1 MTLIFKPTKKNCK
14 QFFQPIQKLSFFSFY
29 VFQSI
34 LLAFRVLKA
43 YFSLQNRERFI
54 SKLSSATWTLNKYS
68 MSVTKWYQRRFDS
81 KGMATK
87 GDVNDSST
95 TNVCLDGGK
104 KNQKVKK
111 NKKGNKEVLLELIP
125 KEALTSHP
133 PSTIEASD
141 DEIGKDA
148 IDINTGEEWVTRV
161 EVSRQAVKIF
171 GRRMNVG
178 DNKFK
183 TLEDFTL
190 EKNENIWKE
199 LKSRQHSQF
208 EMKEAITSL
217 ECRLMEVLN
226 TKETITL
233 LECQLTEALGT
244 IETRKA
250 HVKALKKGVGV
261 GGSASPNCDRGA

>member
-1 MTLIFKPTKKNCK
+1 MARKKVERK
-14 QFFQPIQKLSFFSFY
+14 AIK
-29 VFQSI
+29 I
-34 LLAFRVLKA
+34 L
-43 YFSLQNRERFI
+43 
-54 SKLSSATWTLNKYS
+54 
-68 MSVTKWYQRRFDS
+68 
-81 KGMATK
+81 
-87 GDVNDSST
+87 
-95 TNVCLDGGK
+95 
-104 KNQKVKK
+104 
-111 NKKGNKEVLLELIP
+111 
-125 KEALTSHP
+125 
-133 PSTIEASD
+133 
-141 DEIGKDA
+141 
-148 IDINTGEEWVTRV
+148 
-161 EVSRQAVKIF
+161 
-171 GRRMNVG
+171 GRGMNVT

-250 HVKALKKGVGV
+250 HVKALKEGMGV